1 MLPLQRTRSRHDCNF
16 IPGSPFLNA
25 GNFLLHQIFPLKTF
39 CFNRYHSF
47 SSFLLLHDV
56 VVEVAE
62 LSQRIFFEQST
73 MKQKFEISVTK
84 LQKVRTSHS
93 FSVEPANIRRPLKA
107 EKSLP
112 SSFAQK
118 SQKRNNACQTEMQK
132 YLASTSSD
140 SMDQNPLVDT
150 LEEVSSSQD
159 STNQIRI
166 VENLEQ
172 QPERQFQIPAV
183 KTIMVPQ
190 YTKP

>member
-1 MLPLQRTRSRHDCNF
+1 MSPVRESQPLHWFVRDIDIGDPPLDTRSDCGPGDTRYVPHHLLRPPHHSLLLIFSKKKQPHYMLPLQRTRSRHDCNF

-107 EKSLP
+107 EKFL
-112 SSFAQK
+112 
-118 SQKRNNACQTEMQK
+118 
-132 YLASTSSD
+132 
-140 SMDQNPLVDT
+140 
-150 LEEVSSSQD
+150 
-159 STNQIRI
+159 QI
-166 VENLEQ
+166 
-172 QPERQFQIPAV
+172 
-183 KTIMVPQ
+183 
-190 YTKP
+190 